1 MRRRSRSTT
10 GRALRCRHIQ
20 AFPRRRM
27 RKRSTCCRMSGAVR
41 GCGCDSLRQADRASA
56 RCGRNAA
63 MRGAG
68 GRAVVCD
75 GEHLR
80 RERRDHEHR
89 RERGIYTADGA
100 TRYRDQL
107 FYVARALFDAPC
119 GEESFLAQYPILR
132 DRMPRKVANA
142 TAFLD
147 RAWGEIESRLRAKN
161 LDPFRIVDP
170 GPFEPVQAA
179 YAAAFLAE
187 NLSAAATEADEWG
200 SKAIAWMRYADAA
213 FDRVLANLDWYDEDQ
228 DMLPGADEQR
238 VRSRVLALR

>member
-1 MRRRSRSTT
+1 MAVILYGKRIALLRDVGGT
-10 GRALRCRHIQ
+10 LRCEVPEGGPSSATVSIYDEN
-20 AFPRRRM
+20 
-27 RKRSTCCRMSGAVR
+27 GAITSI
-41 GCGCDSLRQADRASA
+41 DASA
-56 RCGRNAA
+56 ATVTGQTLSVSV
-63 MRGAG
+63 GAG
-68 GRAVVCD
+68 IVDQVGQYRA
-75 GEHLR
+75 R
-80 RERRDHEHR
+80 W
-89 RERGIYTADGA
+89 IYTADGA